1 MSFTVYISSGVFRAL
16 RKQTLFYE
24 NKRGNAGLK
33 FVNSF
38 DKAIMQLEENPYTC
52 QVRRG
57 KYRIIQLTP
66 YQDLL
71 VFSIKGN
78 DVNIARLVHAKQ
90 HPKRSFIRS

>member
-1 MSFTVYISSGVFRAL
+1 MSFSVYISTGVFRAL
-16 RKQTLFYE
+16 RKQTFYYE
-24 NKRGNAGLK
+24 SKRKNAGLK

-52 QVRRG
+52 QIRQG
-57 KYRIIQLTP
+57 KFRIIQLSP

-90 HPKRSFIRS
+90 HPKRRFTGS